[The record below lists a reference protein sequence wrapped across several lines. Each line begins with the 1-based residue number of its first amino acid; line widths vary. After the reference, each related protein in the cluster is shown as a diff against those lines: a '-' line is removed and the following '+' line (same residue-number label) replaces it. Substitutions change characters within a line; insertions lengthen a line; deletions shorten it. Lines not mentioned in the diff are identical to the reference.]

1 MGFWGTLYKMLGADE
16 EPVKGFPPPARPAP
30 PMPTIKAPKN
40 GISEPVLSI
49 IRTLKNGEWS
59 YKVYCRMSLCSITF
73 THEWYGNNIRI
84 YVYGYDRDYSCGEE
98 WMTKEEQVAVADVC
112 WQIYQGRVKW
122 EKEQSLA
129 KERESFMCLTK
140 EK

>member
-1 MGFWGTLYKMLGADE
+1 MGFWKQLIGLEDLSQGVGHKPPRGMP
-16 EPVKGFPPPARPAP
+16 EPTRPAP
-30 PMPTIKAPKN
+30 PKN
-40 GISEPVLSI
+40 GISEPVRSI

-59 YKVYCRMSLCSITF
+59 YKVYSHMSLCSITF

-84 YVYGYDRDYSCGEE
+84 YVRRYDRDYSCGEE
-98 WMTKEEQVAVADVC
+98 WMTKEEQVAVADAC
-112 WQIYQGRVKW
+112 WQIYQGRVNW

-129 KERESFMCLTK
+129 KQRESFMCLTK